1 MQEITSDKYNVSC
14 QWLNT
19 IAYCK
24 TGSPGC
30 YSSIEFAQVN
40 QGGILGPSFLLYV
53 PVWLIVI
60 NDGNADEF

>member
-40 QGGILGPSFLLYV
+40 QGGILGHSILLYITWTLLV
-53 PVWLIVI
+53 
-60 NDGNADEF
+60 NSNK